1 VLKAL
6 PVAWRRAL
14 LLAELD
20 ALTAAAIAEVLDASE
35 AAVTTWIE
43 QASAFVGARL
53 ADAGITVA
61 DRAHPIQMLRRA

>member
-1 VLKAL
+1 
-6 PVAWRRAL
+6 
-14 LLAELD
+14 
-20 ALTAAAIAEVLDASE
+20 
-35 AAVTTWIE
+35 VTTWIE